1 MKRKVKC
8 FPKTEEVPEVMLV
21 LVHLAPEH
29 APPGVIRLEDVVEP
43 VEVGLAEVRVMQEP
57 PLVLGL
63 EALVS

>member
-1 MKRKVKC
+1 
-8 FPKTEEVPEVMLV
+8 MLV

-29 APPGVIRLEDVVEP
+29 APPGVVSLEDVVES

-63 EALVS
+63 EALVG